1 MTKKLTLEQ
10 VNKKIDDI
18 FLVKFSTAVTHLI
31 GIPNHDSM
39 AGKYYARF
47 HVKHEDHSD
56 SYFKGWKMDEYAWRF
71 SGRVSKPDLMY
82 WGRLHKIKRE
92 LENKQARG

>member
-10 VNKKIDDI
+10 VNQKIDD
-18 FLVKFSTAVTHLI
+18 LECS
-31 GIPNHDSM
+31 
-39 AGKYYARF
+39 YY
-47 HVKHEDHSD
+47 
-56 SYFKGWKMDEYAWRF
+56 KGWKMDEYAWRF

-92 LENKQARG
+92 LENKQTSERII